1 MIESSGDFLL
11 EACVENL
18 DQALLAERKNADKI
32 ELCGRLDLG
41 GITPSREMII
51 SSVKQLS
58 IPAKIM
64 IRPRGGNFIY
74 SSPEVELMMSDIIF
88 CKKNG
93 IGEIVLGALTEKGE
107 VDLPLI
113 RTLSSL
119 ADPMKVTFHKAID
132 DVNDYMKSL
141 EELSSLK
148 RIESVLT
155 SGTGK
160 NAILGKPLLKRAIEM
175 FSCTLSIIAAG
186 SITNENLEKVHSELG
201 AKEYHGK
208 RIVGDLSS

>member
-1 MIESSGDFLL
+1 MIESSGDVLL

-18 DQALLAERKNADKI
+18 DQALLAERKNADRI

-132 DVNDYMKSL
+132 NVNDYMRSL

-175 FSCTLSIIAAG
+175 FSGTLSIIAAG

>member
-1 MIESSGDFLL
+1 MIESSGDVLL

-18 DQALLAERKNADKI
+18 DQALLAERKNADRI

-41 GITPSREMII
+41 GITPPREMII

-58 IPAKIM
+58 IPTKIM

-74 SSPEVELMMSDIIF
+74 SDPEVELMISDIIF

-93 IGEIVLGALTEKGE
+93 IGEIVLGALTDKGE

-113 RTLSSL
+113 RSLSSL
-119 ADPMKVTFHKAID
+119 ANPMKVTFHKAID
-132 DVNDYMKSL
+132 DVNDYMRSL
-141 EELSSLK
+141 EELSTLK
-148 RIESVLT
+148 TIESVLT

-160 NAILGKPLLKRAIEM
+160 NAILGKLLLKNAIEI
-175 FSCTLSIIAAG
+175 FSDTLSIIAAG
-186 SITNENLEKVHSELG
+186 SITNENIEKVHAELG

-208 RIVGDLSS
+208 RIVGDLTS